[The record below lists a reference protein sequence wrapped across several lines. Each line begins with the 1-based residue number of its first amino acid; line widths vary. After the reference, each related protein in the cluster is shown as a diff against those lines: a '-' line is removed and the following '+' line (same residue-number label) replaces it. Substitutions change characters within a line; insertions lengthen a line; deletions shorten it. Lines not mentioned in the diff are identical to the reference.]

1 MAKVKKAKTRKP
13 SRAKKARKASKKAA
27 PPKPA
32 PPKPARSGGTH
43 VDFGVHGLGKIMT
56 AIQNAGLGDQ
66 LNAHL
71 ASSGQF
77 VKVHRKSLAAI
88 KHFVKERPQLAN
100 LAQTIGECDC
110 PPDDPGCVY
119 IPG

>member
-13 SRAKKARKASKKAA
+13 SQARKARKASKKA
-27 PPKPA
+27 A

-43 VDFGVHGLGKIMT
+43 VDFGVHGLAKIMT
-56 AIQNAGLGDQ
+56 AIHNAGLGDE

-71 ASSGQF
+71 AGSGQF
-77 VKVHRKSLAAI
+77 LKVRRKSLTAI
-88 KHFVKERPQLAN
+88 KDFVKDRPQLLN
-100 LAQTIGECDC
+100 LSKMIGDCDC

>member
-13 SRAKKARKASKKAA
+13 SPARKARKASKKA
-27 PPKPA
+27 A

-43 VDFGVHGLGKIMT
+43 VDFGVHGLGKIMA
-56 AIQNAGLGDQ
+56 AIHNAGLGDE

-71 ASSGQF
+71 AGSGQF
-77 VKVHRKSLAAI
+77 VKVHRKSLTAI
-88 KHFVKERPQLAN
+88 KGFVKERPELAN
-100 LAQTIGECDC
+100 LAQTIGDCDC